1 MRNLP
6 ISRRLLL
13 AALAS
18 IPFAPAAQSQ
28 EADGGATAPPRRFMM
43 ENAATGDV
51 VTDDILLSK
60 VSLLYFG
67 YTHCPDICPTSLIQM
82 ADAMKALGGEASRV
96 QPIFVTVDP
105 ARDSSAV
112 MKDYVKSFDDRFVA
126 LRGPAAYTDA
136 MVKAYNAKYEI
147 QKPSGDDPAIYNVD
161 HTASIAM
168 IGPDGVLRKR
178 FPYGIATAEITSAVQ
193 ALLKEMPAP

>member
-1 MRNLP
+1 MRNPPLN
-6 ISRRLLL
+6 RRLLL
-13 AALAS
+13 AAFAA
-18 IPFAPAAQSQ
+18 IPFVLPARAEDAVPEQ
-28 EADGGATAPPRRFMM
+28 PRRFMM
-43 ENAATGDV
+43 EDAATGNV
-51 VTDDILLSK
+51 VNDDILLSK

-105 ARDSSAV
+105 ARDTSAV

-178 FPYGIATAEITSAVQ
+178 FPYGVATAEITSAVQ